1 MAVQGMKSGE
11 MRVSRMPRGP
21 MAMTGPP
28 VSACLRPRTAQTG
41 KKTRH
46 AQPASQPLLQGSM
59 PSNQPNAMAAPTTVN
74 AMAPATRVR
83 VPPGEVTRVISGHAA
98 LAPFSLC
105 TDPMLP
111 PDGSQVGLAAKQRNP
126 DISPAPAL
134 GYGSFGSNPT
144 YASQRLR
151 RL

>member
-21 MAMTGPP
+21 MATTGPP
-28 VSACLRPRTAQTG
+28 VSACLRPRHLGAATG

-59 PSNQPNAMAAPTTVN
+59 PSNQPSAMAAPTTVN
-74 AMAPATRVR
+74 AMAPATRAR
-83 VPPGEVTRVISGHAA
+83 VGTGAVASVISGHAA

-105 TDPMLP
+105 TDPMLS
-111 PDGSQVGLAAKQRNP
+111 PD
-126 DISPAPAL
+126 
-134 GYGSFGSNPT
+134 
-144 YASQRLR
+144 R
-151 RL
+151 RS